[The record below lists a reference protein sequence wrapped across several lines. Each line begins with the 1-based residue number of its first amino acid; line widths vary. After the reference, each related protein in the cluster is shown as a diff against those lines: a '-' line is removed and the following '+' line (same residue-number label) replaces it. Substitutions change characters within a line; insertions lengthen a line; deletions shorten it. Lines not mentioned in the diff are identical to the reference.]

1 MLHDFLTFFETI
13 PSSYRSLMLVSGVVF
28 FWALEGAIPLF
39 SWAYRRY
46 RHAALNLVF
55 TLTTLVVN
63 LGLAFLIV
71 WAADWTGERGF
82 GVLYLVE
89 LPLWVHV
96 LGGLLL
102 LDLIGAWFIHW
113 LEHRVRWMWK
123 FHLIHHTDTHVDVT
137 TALRHHPGE
146 SVFRAL
152 FTVLAILVAGVP
164 IGVVFLYQTF
174 SALFSQFNHANI
186 SLPGWLDRG
195 LSFVFVTPDMHKVH
209 HHWVQPQTDTNYGN
223 IFSLWDRWF
232 GTYDPMPATEVRF
245 GIDTHMDPEE
255 HDDLVNLMGIPF
267 QTYRPPT
274 GAKFS
279 DPGRP
284 SRSGPPGTGPVAVV
298 LLLLLLSGCSG
309 SASLTSAPVTREI
322 EVDADVVEWF
332 DHFNEIADTRLR
344 VGVQHDADYLYLAV
358 VSTQRATVQ
367 QIAREG
373 LTIWF
378 DTTAGKQTGY
388 GLRYPVGPP
397 PQGGPQA
404 RTGPDRDPGLIDLF
418 FEVDKPI
425 RRPVASAPGLQAH
438 MGFDFGAF
446 TMELRIP
453 RHDVGPD
460 GFHVHLPPGATV
472 QIGFET
478 AGPDADGG
486 TSSDRGAGGRDMDGA
501 RGNTGGFGAVGRD
514 FGGRGAGGPSPL
526 FTGAIEAWIG
536 VTLPE

>member
-186 SLPGWLDRG
+186 SLPGWLDRS

-232 GTYDPMPATEVRF
+232 GTYDPTPAKTVRF
-245 GIDTHMDPEE
+245 GIDTHTDPEE

-267 QTYRPPT
+267 QPYRPPT
-274 GAKFS
+274 GSKFS
-279 DPGRP
+279 DPG
-284 SRSGPPGTGPVAVV
+284 PVAVI
-298 LLLLLLSGCSG
+298 LLLLLFSGCAG

-344 VGVQHDADYLYLAV
+344 VGVQHDADYIYLAV

-388 GLRYPVGPP
+388 GLRYPVGE
-397 PQGGPQA
+397 
-404 RTGPDRDPGLIDLF
+404 PGDIDVY

-425 RRPVASAPGLQAH
+425 RRPVASAPGLQAD

-460 GFHVHLPPGATV
+460 GFHVHLPPGAML

-478 AGPDADGG
+478 AGPSADGE
-486 TSSDRGAGGRDMDGA
+486 TSADRGPDGRNMNGA

-514 FGGRGAGGPSPL
+514 YGGRGAGGPSPL
-526 FTGAIEAWIG
+526 FTGAIESWIR